1 MLVLDVCASYVREPV
16 LKSAAVLCRGV
27 AWVCAGGCVGLSAL
41 SGEHGVRA
49 SDRRRSSGAR
59 RGRAPCGAWR
69 NASQR
74 PCVPRPN
81 TRGGHGGH
89 GHGPRRRPRAAPA
102 ACALAARGS
111 RPRPGRT
118 GNRYEITVFLQK
130 WSRVLFVLGGI
141 TGDRSAHA
149 PAQSFRRAPAYSARA
164 RLRSA
169 VSSVSHSISAI
180 SRRSAVLQCSSS
192 REPVPHTVAGALGAP
207 QTSQHTSPCCP
218 VAAVSAA
225 RPASDAC

>member
-1 MLVLDVCASYVREPV
+1 MHVHMSMCVTRIPSAGGFACPGDGVETARSRTTCSCWTYVREPV

-27 AWVCAGGCVGLSAL
+27 AWVWLAVLACGCPL
-41 SGEHGVRA
+41 SGERGVRA

-81 TRGGHGGH
+81 TRGGHGG
-89 GHGPRRRPRAAPA
+89 GTARDDAPA
-102 ACALAARGS
+102 
-111 RPRPGRT
+111 RPGRARPAAA
-118 GNRYEITVFLQK
+118 GGAHARGVPETVFLQK

-141 TGDRSAHA
+141 TGPRTLQQVFSA
-149 PAQSFRRAPAYSARA
+149 RASVSARA

-169 VSSVSHSISAI
+169 VSSVSHSISLP
-180 SRRSAVLQCSSS
+180 SRVRICRAAMLIF
-192 REPVPHTVAGALGAP
+192 AGA
-207 QTSQHTSPCCP
+207 
-218 VAAVSAA
+218 
-225 RPASDAC
+225 RPTHGR